1 MVGQVQFYVNGVH
14 AIGGVTTWSFQAA
27 SFLAGRYPTSVV
39 TVHTGHDRSG
49 QQFPGPVTEVWR
61 RTEGPAS
68 GPARAV
74 RETLPERPAK
84 PSKPVK
90 KEKKPVKPT
99 RHAKPTK
106 PTKKPIEPPPMPD
119 GDASGS
125 SEQRT
130 EVSERVGASLHHSAE
145 RAIASAEIFIP
156 NYLDF
161 AYKLAARSRAR
172 GIASRCIGVCHCDQD
187 NYYQL
192 LTRYAPI
199 IHSFIAVSPRC
210 RDHLVKLLPSRAA
223 DIHLVPYGVVTPR
236 VVTPRDRRSNHR
248 TGPIRLLYAG
258 RLVRKQKRIFD
269 LVEIVR
275 ELDRRGTD
283 YSLDIVGVGPD
294 REPLA
299 AALSHAPRVR
309 FHAGVFHSEISSVY
323 RNHDVFLLPSE
334 TEGTSIALLES
345 MAHGLVPVATRVSG
359 SEDAIIDGFN
369 GVLCEVGDIYQMV
382 DGIVALAANQSKCRE
397 MSERARLTIER
408 NYRID
413 DQLSAF
419 EHCVQQ
425 TLDKPLVPV
434 EAARSVLRL
443 SSL

>member
-1 MVGQVQFYVNGVH
+1 MAGQVQFYVNGVH
-14 AIGGVTTWSFQAA
+14 SIGGVTTWSFQAA

-39 TVHTGHDRSG
+39 TVHTGQDRSG
-49 QQFPGPVTEVWR
+49 QTFPGPVTEVWR
-61 RTEGPAS
+61 RAEGPAFRS
-68 GPARAV
+68 VRTT

-90 KEKKPVKPT
+90 KVKKPVKPT
-99 RHAKPTK
+99 REVKPTK
-106 PTKKPIEPPPMPD
+106 PVKKPIVPPPLPEDD
-119 GDASGS
+119 GGGS
-125 SEQRT
+125 SEPQ
-130 EVSERVGASLHHSAE
+130 SEMVDPADATLHHSAE
-145 RAIASAEIFIP
+145 RAIASAKIFIP

-187 NYYQL
+187 NYYKL

-210 RDHLVKLLPSRAA
+210 RDRLLNLLPARAG
-223 DIHLVPYGVVTPR
+223 DIHLVPYGVA
-236 VVTPRDRRSNHR
+236 TPRDHR
-248 TGPIRLLYAG
+248 ATHGTGPIRLLYAG
-258 RLVRKQKRIFD
+258 RLVRTQKRIFD
-269 LVEIVR
+269 LVEIVS

-283 YSLDIVGVGPD
+283 YRLDIVGVGPD

-299 AALSHAPRVR
+299 AALSHARRVR
-309 FHAGVFHSEISSVY
+309 FHPGVFHSEISSVY

-369 GVLCEVGDIYQMV
+369 GMLCDVGDVRQMV
-382 DGIVALAANQSKCRE
+382 DGIVALASNHSKRRE
-397 MSERARLTIER
+397 MSDRARQTIER

-413 DQLSAF
+413 DQLNAF
-419 EHCVQQ
+419 EHCLQQ
-425 TLDKPLVPV
+425 TLGKPLVPV
-434 EAARSVLRL
+434 EAARSVLD
-443 SSL
+443 SSDSPS

>member
-14 AIGGVTTWSFQAA
+14 SIGGVTTWSFQAA

-49 QQFPGPVTEVWR
+49 QLFPGPVTEVWR
-61 RTEGPAS
+61 RAEGPS
-68 GPARAV
+68 HRAAQGG

-99 RHAKPTK
+99 REVKPTK
-106 PTKKPIEPPPMPD
+106 PAKKPIAPPPIPD
-119 GDASGS
+119 DDGSGS
-125 SEQRT
+125 SEPQAETMRPAGNT
-130 EVSERVGASLHHSAE
+130 LHHSAE

-172 GIASRCIGVCHCDQD
+172 GIASRCIGICHCDQD
-187 NYYQL
+187 NYYKL
-192 LTRYAPI
+192 LTHYAPI

-210 RDHLVKLLPSRAA
+210 RDRLLNLLPSRAG

-236 VVTPRDRRSNHR
+236 DQRANHG

-258 RLVRKQKRIFD
+258 RLVRTQKRIFD
-269 LVEIVR
+269 LVEVVS
-275 ELDRRGTD
+275 ELDRRGID
-283 YSLDIVGVGPD
+283 YRLDIFGVGPD

-299 AALSHAPRVR
+299 AALSHAPRVQL
-309 FHAGVFHSEISSVY
+309 HPGVVHSEISSVY
-323 RNHDVFLLPSE
+323 RDRDVFLLPSE

-369 GVLCEVGDIYQMV
+369 GMLCDVGNVGQMV
-382 DGIVALAANQSKCRE
+382 DGIVALASNDSKRRE
-397 MSERARLTIER
+397 MSDRARQTIER

-413 DQLSAF
+413 DQLGAF
-419 EHCVQQ
+419 ERCLRQ
-425 TLDKPLVPV
+425 TLGKPLVPV
-434 EAARSVLRL
+434 EAAQSVLRL
-443 SSL
+443 SSSP

>member
-1 MVGQVQFYVNGVH
+1 MLGQVQFYVNGVH
-14 AIGGVTTWSFQAA
+14 SIGGVTTWSFQAA

-61 RTEGPAS
+61 RAEGPS
-68 GPARAV
+68 VQSARAA

-84 PSKPVK
+84 PSKPAK

-99 RHAKPTK
+99 RKAKPVK
-106 PTKKPIEPPPMPD
+106 PTKKPIVPPPIPD
-119 GDASGS
+119 GDGSGS
-125 SEQRT
+125 SERQAELNRT
-130 EVSERVGASLHHSAE
+130 AGTTLHHSAE
-145 RAIASAEIFIP
+145 RVIASAEIFIP

-172 GIASRCIGVCHCDQD
+172 GIASRCIGVCHCDQE

-210 RDHLVKLLPSRAA
+210 RDRLLNLLPSRAG
-223 DIHLVPYGVVTPR
+223 DIHLVPYGVATPCDGQ
-236 VVTPRDRRSNHR
+236 TNHE

-258 RLVRKQKRIFD
+258 RLVRTQKRIFD

-283 YSLDIVGVGPD
+283 YRLDIVGVGPD

-299 AALSHAPRVR
+299 VALSHARRVR
-309 FHAGVFHSEISSVY
+309 FHPGVFHSEISSVY

-359 SEDAIIDGFN
+359 SEDAIVDGFN
-369 GVLCEVGDIYQMV
+369 GMLCDVGDVRQMV
-382 DGIVALAANQSKCRE
+382 DAIVALASNDSRRRE
-397 MSERARLTIER
+397 MSERARQTIER
-408 NYRID
+408 HYRID
-413 DQLSAF
+413 DQLGAF
-419 EHCVQQ
+419 EHCLQQ
-425 TLDKPLVPV
+425 TLSKPLVPV
-434 EAARSVLRL
+434 EAARSVLD
-443 SSL
+443 SSGSS